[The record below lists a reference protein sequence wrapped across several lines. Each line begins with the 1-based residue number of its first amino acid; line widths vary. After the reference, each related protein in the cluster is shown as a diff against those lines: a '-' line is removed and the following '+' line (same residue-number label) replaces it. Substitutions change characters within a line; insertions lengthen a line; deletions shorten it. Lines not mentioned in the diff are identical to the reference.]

1 MAEAETAKPT
11 KAASNK
17 WLAAF
22 GLAGVMVVADQICK
36 WWFLRQLYG
45 FEGVITQA
53 SWHPPIDVTPFL
65 KFVMVWNRGV
75 SFGIG
80 NTDGDWQP
88 YVLSAV
94 AVVIIGFLINW
105 LRSADDR
112 WSVLAIGT
120 VIGGAIGN
128 IIDRALYGAVA
139 DFFHFYIGDYA
150 WPAFN
155 IADSCIVVG
164 VMILL
169 WRSFTQPEKAGTQP
183 AAVDAGAGN
192 TSDGPDN
199 GSDNRAERS

>member
-1 MAEAETAKPT
+1 MAEAEIAKPT
-11 KAASNK
+11 KAAGNK

-22 GLAGVMVVADQICK
+22 GLAGVMVIADQLCK

-45 FEGVITQA
+45 FEGVITQGN
-53 SWHPPIDVTPFL
+53 WHPPIDITPFL

-80 NTDGDWQP
+80 NTDGTWQP
-88 YVLSAV
+88 YVLIAV
-94 AVVIIGFLINW
+94 ALVIIAFLINW
-105 LRSADDR
+105 LRGTTDR
-112 WSVLAIGT
+112 WSIAAIGT

-128 IIDRALYGAVA
+128 IIDRMLYGAVA

-155 IADSCIVVG
+155 IADSCIVIG

-169 WRSFTQPEKAGTQP
+169 WRSFMHPEAAGATPATQQQSGDSPEKEG
-183 AAVDAGAGN
+183 
-192 TSDGPDN
+192 
-199 GSDNRAERS
+199 

>member
-1 MAEAETAKPT
+1 MPASQPEALPTSRWRDAGLMA
-11 KAASNK
+11 
-17 WLAAF
+17 L
-22 GLAGVMVVADQICK
+22 GMMVADQLCK
-36 WWFLRQLYG
+36 WWFLRVYYG
-45 FEGVITQA
+45 FEGTITQA

-80 NTDGDWQP
+80 NTDGEWQP
-88 YVLSAV
+88 VILSLV
-94 AVVIIGFLINW
+94 ALVIVGFLLNW
-105 LRSADDR
+105 LRGTADR
-112 WSVLAIGT
+112 WSVLAIGA
-120 VIGGAIGN
+120 VIGGAFGN

-169 WRSFTQPEKAGTQP
+169 WRSLVIAGAEKAEAQKQGQEE
-183 AAVDAGAGN
+183 A
-192 TSDGPDN
+192 
-199 GSDNRAERS
+199 

>member
-1 MAEAETAKPT
+1 MAV
-11 KAASNK
+11 
-17 WLAAF
+17 
-22 GLAGVMVVADQICK
+22 VMMVADQLCK
-36 WWFLRQLYG
+36 WWFLRVYYG
-45 FEGVITQA
+45 FEGTITQA
-53 SWHPPIDVTPFL
+53 NWHPPIDITPFL

-80 NTDGDWQP
+80 NTDGNWQP
-88 YVLSAV
+88 YVLSAI
-94 AVVIIGFLINW
+94 ALVIVGFLINW
-105 LRSADDR
+105 LRSTGDR

-120 VIGGAIGN
+120 VIGGAFGN

-169 WRSFTQPEKAGTQP
+169 WRSFVLGGNP
-183 AAVDAGAGN
+183 AQAKEEAKSQE
-192 TSDGPDN
+192 TTKI
-199 GSDNRAERS
+199 E